1 MNKGKKFYR
10 MVIILLFLIIGNAF
24 PAFVKSGLGISVS
37 GIGRDVKSNAPISRV
52 SI

>member
-10 MVIILLFLIIGNAF
+10 MVTILLFLIIGNAF
-24 PAFVKSGLGISVS
+24 PAFVQSGLGMSVS
-37 GIGRDVKSNAPISRV
+37 GFVRDVNGNAPISKV